1 MDGEASAQLQQLIR
15 DVLRSEVGS
24 MIGELRAFVD
34 RRIAEL
40 SMEVSATEQLL
51 DFSESNLS
59 GQLQRMHEQIAR
71 VVAVPAAAT
80 RNSGLELEAIVQET
94 EIAANRIM
102 NAAEAI
108 GASVAQ
114 GCTDTTA
121 IAAQVNEIFEAC
133 SFQDLTSQRVRRA
146 LEHLQGIEGML
157 ADMVGQTSPERVERA
172 RPDTIKAT
180 AEITGEG
187 PDLAQEDIDKLIANL
202 T

>member
-15 DVLRSEVGS
+15 DVLRSEVGG
-24 MIGELRAFVD
+24 MIGELRSFVD

>member
-1 MDGEASAQLQQLIR
+1 MDGEASAQLQQLVR
-15 DVLRSEVGS
+15 DALRSEVGG
-24 MIGELRAFVD
+24 MIQELRSFVD

-80 RNSGLELEAIVQET
+80 RNSGIELEAIVHET

-108 GASVAQ
+108 RANVDQ
-114 GCTDTTA
+114 GCTDTKA

-146 LEHLQGIEGML
+146 LQHLQSIEGML
-157 ADMVGQTSPERVERA
+157 ADMVGQASHERVERA
-172 RPDTIKAT
+172 RPDAIKAT
-180 AEITGEG
+180 AEITGNG

>member
-15 DVLRSEVGS
+15 DVLRSEVGG
-24 MIGELRAFVD
+24 MIGELRSFVD

-114 GCTDTTA
+114 GCTDTTV
-121 IAAQVNEIFEAC
+121 IATQVNEIFEAC